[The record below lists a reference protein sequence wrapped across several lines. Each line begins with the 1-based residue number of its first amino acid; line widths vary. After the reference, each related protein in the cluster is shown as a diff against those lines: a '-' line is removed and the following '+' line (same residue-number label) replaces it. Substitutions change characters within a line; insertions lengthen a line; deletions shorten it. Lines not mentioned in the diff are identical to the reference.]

1 MCDLGS
7 GSGIVEWVSVCWVAV
22 RSRNFAFKKIHAF
35 VQDQTADIKG
45 RAPSHLPVRSE
56 SRTPGLGLSLIPTC
70 RAHPM
75 SGCPEAML
83 C

>member
-1 MCDLGS
+1 M
-7 GSGIVEWVSVCWVAV
+7 
-22 RSRNFAFKKIHAF
+22 
-35 VQDQTADIKG
+35 ADIKG

-56 SRTPGLGLSLIPTC
+56 NRTPGLGLSFIPTC
-70 RAHPM
+70 RAYPM